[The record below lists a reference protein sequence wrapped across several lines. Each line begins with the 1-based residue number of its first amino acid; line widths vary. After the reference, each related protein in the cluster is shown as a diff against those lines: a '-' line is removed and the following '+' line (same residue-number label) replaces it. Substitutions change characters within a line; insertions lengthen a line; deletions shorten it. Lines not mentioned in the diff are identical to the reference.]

1 MTGVRLSVCCMTV
14 DPPGRVAASLGLLRD
29 VADEIVVAADSRV
42 SAGELGAYEGVAD
55 RVVRFDFREP
65 VDRPRGWL
73 ARQCRGE
80 WILWI
85 DGDEVPSR
93 ALVEAL
99 PELVESDDV
108 VQHLVARRWLYPTAD
123 EWLAEPPWWPD
134 FQVRLVRNDATLAPP
149 AELHA
154 GIAPVLPARHV
165 EAPMYHLDCVVT
177 DEATRRAKAARYTA
191 ATPKPPQAYGGGN
204 LDEVLYVPEE
214 WAHRELRPVPDED
227 RVWIEKVLAA
237 DTLDPAATTTSN
249 TPTPA
254 PPVVAPEEIDA
265 VASLRDLPESAYRA
279 GLALFEPG
287 DVRLAPGERRPLYVR
302 VENRGV
308 ARWPWG
314 WDQEPHIR
322 VSYHWRTPAGEV
334 SVYDGVRSALPGWL
348 NPSESALVPVWVEAP
363 AAEGD
368 WVLEIDLVHEHVR
381 WFEMPLA
388 VPVRVEP
395 RCAPGTTTLEARP
408 RADHHDRCP

>member
-1 MTGVRLSVCCMTV
+1 MTV
-14 DPPGRVAASLGLLRD
+14 DPPARVAASLALLRP

-42 SAGELGAYEGVAD
+42 APNELKAYDGLVD
-55 RVVRFDFREP
+55 TLLRFDFRPP
-65 VDRPRGWL
+65 VDRPRAWL
-73 ARQCRGE
+73 MRQCRSD

-85 DGDEVPSR
+85 DGDEVPSA
-93 ALVEAL
+93 ALVAAL
-99 PELVESDDV
+99 PQLAKSTDVE
-108 VQHLVARRWLYPTAD
+108 QHLVARRWLFTD
-123 EWLAEPPWWPD
+123 SGWWLAEPPWWPD

-154 GIAPVLPARHV
+154 GITPVLPARHV
-165 EAPMYHLDCVVT
+165 EAPMYHLDCVLT
-177 DEATRRAKAARYTA
+177 DAATRRAKAAGYTA
-191 ATPKPPQAYGGGN
+191 AAGDKPVFAYGGGR

-214 WAHRELRPVPDED
+214 WAQPALRPVPAED
-227 RVWIEKVLAA
+227 RKWIDSVLAA
-237 DTLDPAATTTSN
+237 GSPLEGEPRADG
-249 TPTPA
+249 TPSA

-265 VASLRDLPESAYRA
+265 VASVRTLPEAAYQA
-279 GLALFEPG
+279 DLALFEAS

-302 VENRGV
+302 VGNRGV

-348 NPSESALVPVWVEAP
+348 NPGESALVPVWVEAP
-363 AAEGD
+363 TAEGD

-381 WFEMPLA
+381 WFETPLA
-388 VPVRVEP
+388 VPIRVEP
-395 RCAPGTTTLEARP
+395 RRRCASSTTDLEARP
-408 RADHHDRCP
+408 RADHHDRRP